1 MEQYALITGA
11 SKGIGK
17 SMARLLATKGYNL
30 LLVARNEEE
39 LKQLCISLHSEYKID
54 AKYFASDLSVPGAA
68 QEVAYWYRKLS
79 VTLTILINNAGYGI
93 FGNFDQLPLA
103 DQLNMLQLNIKAV
116 VELTYLLLPDL
127 KAQQQAYV
135 LNVASTAAYQA
146 VPSLALYSASKAFI
160 LSYSRAIRVE
170 MKHTSVSVS
179 CLCPGPTDTNFV
191 KRAGMDA
198 IAEVADK
205 FNMDPDKVAAIGL
218 KGMFAKDPEIITGF
232 VNKITAFAG
241 RHLNKNFIE
250 RVTARLYKK

>member
-1 MEQYALITGA
+1 MKQQGLAQLDTEKLTKEIEKGAKKLAKKIT
-11 SKGIGK
+11 KGIKAEKPEVKEPVTEAKPEVKTAQPVAVAKTK
-17 SMARLLATKGYNL
+17 SKSTK
-30 LLVARNEEE
+30 
-39 LKQLCISLHSEYKID
+39 
-54 AKYFASDLSVPGAA
+54 
-68 QEVAYWYRKLS
+68 KLS

-198 IAEVADK
+198 IADVADK